1 MALDQAWS
9 NIKLTE
15 QDTNPAKRILLKFI
29 FQEMIEELGINEVK
43 ERLINDDYLKPY
55 IKGIF
60 P

>member
-1 MALDQAWS
+1 
-9 NIKLTE
+9 
-15 QDTNPAKRILLKFI
+15 
-29 FQEMIEELGINEVK
+29 MIEELGINEVK